1 MVVPSSEPRNVA
13 LALAERSER
22 RCAQV
27 ATLDGMLGGDKM
39 RATRPG
45 GAPLGVLV
53 LAVLLVPA
61 AALADEKPRYDAA
74 AAAMGEV
81 TYKTYCA
88 SCHGTKAEGDG
99 PLAPHLGTRPSDLT
113 TLSKR
118 NEGKYPFTKVYH
130 VIDGRRPVKAHGA
143 MPAWADA
150 FRESREGN
158 DDDKVREKITQL
170 TEFLASIQKE
180 SSPKTGTAL
189 ALCVFSNPGFSGKCT
204 ESADL
209 PEGSSAR
216 QACEAILSCL
226 SGSTCIKTYCG
237 GTTIRQGWRLESVR
251 VVTAQP

>member
-1 MVVPSSEPRNVA
+1 VTGGKRPT
-13 LALAERSER
+13 LALG
-22 RCAQV
+22 V
-27 ATLDGMLGGDKM
+27 
-39 RATRPG
+39 
-45 GAPLGVLV
+45 PLGVLT
-53 LAVLLVPA
+53 LAVLA
-61 AALADEKPRYDAA
+61 AAAARSDEKPQYDAA
-74 AAAMGEV
+74 AAVMGELS
-81 TYKTYCA
+81 YKTYCA
-88 SCHGTKAEGDG
+88 SCHGKKGEGDG
-99 PLAPHLGTRPSDLT
+99 PLAPHLGTRPPDLT

-118 NEGKYPFTKVYH
+118 NEGKYPFTKVYD

-158 DDDKVREKITQL
+158 DQDKNRVREKITQL